1 MKRSLLLLTI
11 CFSLFTSIFAKT
23 YNPIEQVDVDE
34 SIIIE
39 RIGNDDIT
47 VSIPS
52 PVFSFVDAEIKLK
65 FKNPEHTKL
74 LLNKNRIEFIIN
86 GESRIL
92 DFVNGEASFKHRFDE
107 SKTLTI
113 YTEEFSYYKAAT
125 VYPLW
130 AILIPVVV
138 VVLYILKRLLSK
150 KS

>member
-1 MKRSLLLLTI
+1 MKRALLLLTF
-11 CFSLFTSIFAKT
+11 CFSLFSNVFEKT
-23 YNPIEQVDVDE
+23 YNPMEQVDVDE

-39 RIGNDDIT
+39 RIGNEDIT

-52 PVFSFVDAEIKLK
+52 PIFSFMDAEIKLK
-65 FKNPEHTKL
+65 FNNPGHTKL

-113 YTEEFSYYKAAT
+113 YTEEFSYYKVAT

-130 AILIPVVV
+130 AVLTPLVVIV
-138 VVLYILKRLLSK
+138 VYVLKRLLTK